1 MTDLSGKVAI
11 VTGAGRGIGRAIAS
25 ELASAGCRLALC
37 SPSESSSTYAHE
49 LAADG
54 FDAVG
59 SSVDVSDIEE
69 FRRFVGDVAEREGT
83 IDILVN
89 NAGVNHSGAVATM
102 KTEAFDEVFA
112 VNVRGLFYAI
122 QAVLPFMS
130 EQRAG
135 KIVNI
140 SSVVARTPV
149 PLYTAYSSSKAAVL
163 SLTRGLALELAPHNI
178 NVNAVCPANIWS
190 DIWDSSTR
198 ELTAITGKSS
208 QEFFE
213 ETIARQPFGRPQTGD
228 EIGAAVVFL
237 CSDGAR
243 DITGEAIFVTG
254 GL

>member
-1 MTDLSGKVAI
+1 MTGLDGKVAI
-11 VTGAGRGIGRAIAS
+11 VTGGGRGIGRAIAS
-25 ELASAGCRLALC
+25 ELAAAGCRLALC
-37 SPSESSSTYAHE
+37 SRSDSSVAYAEE
-49 LAADG
+49 LAGAG
-54 FDAVG
+54 RYAVG
-59 SSVDVSDIEE
+59 ASVDVADVQAFKSYVTE
-69 FRRFVGDVAEREGT
+69 VGDREGAV
-83 IDILVN
+83 DILVN
-89 NAGVNHSGAVATM
+89 NAGINHSGAVATM
-102 KTEAFDEVFA
+102 GTEAFDEVFA

-122 QAVLPFMS
+122 QAVVPFMS
-130 EQRAG
+130 EQGSG
-135 KIVNI
+135 KIVNVA
-140 SSVVARTPV
+140 SVVARTPV

-163 SLTRGLALELAPHNI
+163 SLTRGLALELATHNI

-208 QEFFE
+208 QEFFD

-237 CSDGAR
+237 CSEGAR

>member
-1 MTDLSGKVAI
+1 VSILGGKVAI
-11 VTGAGRGIGRAIAS
+11 VTGGGRGIGRAIAS
-25 ELASAGCRLALC
+25 ELGSAGCRLALC
-37 SPSESSSTYAHE
+37 SRSDSSVAYAEE
-49 LAADG
+49 LTAG
-54 FDAVG
+54 GCDAVG
-59 SSVDVSDIEE
+59 ASVDVSDIHA
-69 FRRFVGDVAEREGT
+69 FRRFVAEVIGREGSV
-83 IDILVN
+83 DILVN

-102 KTEAFDEVFA
+102 DTEAFDQVFA

-122 QAVLPFMS
+122 QAVLPHMS
-130 EQRAG
+130 AQQSG

-140 SSVVARTPV
+140 ASVVARSPV
-149 PLYTAYSSSKAAVL
+149 PLYTAYSASKAAVL
-163 SLTRGLALELAPHNI
+163 SLTRGLALELATHNI

-198 ELTAITGKSS
+198 ALTALTGKTS

-213 ETIARQPFGRPQTGD
+213 ETVARQPFGRPQTGD

-237 CSDGAR
+237 CSEAAR